1 VNTFILNFMKFIGQ
15 NLKLFITIS
24 KHSFSVSVGSLLELR
39 FVIEKDRDVIGAHKG
54 DTNVTAVFSINVVT
68 SCKSITRKKS

>member
-1 VNTFILNFMKFIGQ
+1 MKFEIPKTKQILRYASDLGDR
-15 NLKLFITIS
+15 NT
-24 KHSFSVSVGSLLELR
+24 VSLLELR

>member
-1 VNTFILNFMKFIGQ
+1 MQLDIECTHAC
-15 NLKLFITIS
+15 TIVLPYCTRKS
-24 KHSFSVSVGSLLELR
+24 SESMRSLLELR

-68 SCKSITRKKS
+68 SCKSITRKKT